1 MIYELLITENFMNKI
16 WAIGDNPV
24 AFLYIENLI
33 SNKC

>member
-1 MIYELLITENFMNKI
+1 MNKI